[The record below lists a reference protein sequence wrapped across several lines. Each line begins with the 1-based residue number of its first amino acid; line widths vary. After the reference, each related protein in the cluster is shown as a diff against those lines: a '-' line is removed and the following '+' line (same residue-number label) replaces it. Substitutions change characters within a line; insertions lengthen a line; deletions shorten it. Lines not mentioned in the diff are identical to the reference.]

1 IRPTE
6 HLKRLISRARINKM
20 IANFRHRASP
30 ATTQV
35 TIRFF
40 EPHKATIDGPAV
52 SLLQEMS
59 LDSRVASERRVALAK
74 ACGAVVFCRG
84 AAIIDGGLVKAVQNV
99 LEFHGYE
106 VAVIDA

>member
-1 IRPTE
+1 ETSRVRLSTQEIVFQIRPTE

-20 IANFRHRASP
+20 ISNFRHRASP

-84 AAIIDGGLVKAVQNV
+84 AAIIDG
-99 LEFHGYE
+99 
-106 VAVIDA
+106 